1 MSKRKKKGKIK
12 KRNNSLEKVALG
24 GIASFLLVVLFPHGI
39 KYFFRNWFAEIVKSI
54 VLISLAGLFT
64 QKIAD
69 TVARNARTPQQPP
82 R

>member
-1 MSKRKKKGKIK
+1 MSARKKKGRIK
-12 KRNNSLEKVALG
+12 QRNNSLEKVALG
-24 GIASFLLVVLFPHGI
+24 GITSFLLVIFFPHGF

-69 TVARNARTPQQPP
+69 AIAHNGRSPQQPP